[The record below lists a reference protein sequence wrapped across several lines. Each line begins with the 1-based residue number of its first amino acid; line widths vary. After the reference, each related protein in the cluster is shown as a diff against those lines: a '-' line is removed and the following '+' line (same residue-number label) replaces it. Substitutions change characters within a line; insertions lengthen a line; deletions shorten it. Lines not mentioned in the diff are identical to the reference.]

1 MNVAEYTNM
10 PEISLYSLFCSVVE
24 KLKKKNVQ
32 IQSIFYVCEKFG
44 ATASSQRLLVAVE
57 GSTGMSGDGIMS
69 PDAKPKTEV
78 KDDGGPANEPHKPKV
93 TP

>member
-1 MNVAEYTNM
+1 M
-10 PEISLYSLFCSVVE
+10 
-24 KLKKKNVQ
+24 
-32 IQSIFYVCEKFG
+32 FG

>member
-1 MNVAEYTNM
+1 MNTQTCLK
-10 PEISLYSLFCSVVE
+10 SLFTLYSAPSWRNF
-24 KLKKKNVQ
+24 KKNVQ

>member
-1 MNVAEYTNM
+1 M
-10 PEISLYSLFCSVVE
+10 
-24 KLKKKNVQ
+24 Q

-44 ATASSQRLLVAVE
+44 ATTSSQRLLVAVE